1 MINLKYAPIQAPI
14 SAHDRKI
21 CHLILRL
28 REQGITEVPVL
39 EAIERVP
46 REIFVPPAMRD
57 RAYEDIALPI
67 GRGQTIS
74 QPSVVALMT
83 RALDLND
90 RHIVLE
96 IGTGSGY
103 QTCILA
109 WLARRVYTI
118 ERHAPLMK
126 TAEDIFKMLNIRNRS
141 NITTRVGDGM
151 KGWKEQAPFDRI
163 IVTAAARRKP
173 PQELLDQLKVGG
185 LMVIPVGDIGD
196 QVLRLYK
203 KESDDTYA
211 VRDLSPVRFVPLL
224 PDIAPEDSAM
234 DDMPEQLAWV

>member
-1 MINLKYAPIQAPI
+1 MNNAI
-14 SAHDRKI
+14 SSHDRKV
-21 CHLILRL
+21 CHLILKL
-28 REQGITEVPVL
+28 REQGITEVGVL
-39 EAIERVP
+39 DAIERVP

-83 RALDLND
+83 RALELNN
-90 RHIVLE
+90 RHVVLE

-109 WLARRVYTI
+109 WLCRRVYTI
-118 ERHAPLMK
+118 ERHAPLLK
-126 TAEDIFKMLNIRNRS
+126 QAEQIFKHLNIRNAS
-141 NITTRVGDGM
+141 NITAIAGDGM
-151 KGWKEQAPFDRI
+151 KGWPQFMAFDRI
-163 IVTAAARRKP
+163 IVTAAARKKP

-185 LMVIPVGDIGD
+185 TMVIPVGDIGD

-211 VRDLSPVRFVPLL
+211 IRDLAPVRFVPLL
-224 PDIAPEDSAM
+224 PDIAPENEVQ
-234 DDMPEQLAWV
+234 DMAFTDQMAWA